1 MKPSLLLIKIA
12 AALAI
17 FSLLVGMGRFFVSDF
32 MQSLLATIWQLSL
45 LGLFTVAGLDRLLSG
60 TRSAV
65 SCIRDHPSTLAL
77 GVKNIIT
84 LSIKN
89 ESPRA
94 LSIVISELAPQELN
108 ITPFP
113 SAVKLQHEQIKTMKY
128 SVMPEQRGDMRIEG
142 TQIFVTSVLG
152 LWQLQYTLPVISELK
167 VFPNFM
173 AISHLALLLQ
183 GGNSKQL
190 GIHLLQRRGQGTD
203 FHQLR
208 DYRESDSPRQVDWCA
223 TAKSGKLISR
233 EFQDERD
240 QQVIF
245 LLDCGRR
252 MRAKDQALS
261 HFDHALNALLL
272 TAFIALRQGD
282 SAGYH
287 TFAGDQR
294 GMKPAKGRLA
304 INALINQ
311 LYTIESSVANSDYLE
326 AAKIITTKRYKRSLI
341 ILVTNVREED
351 EDDLII
357 AVKLLSRHHLVLVAT
372 LREAILDEAVE
383 QPINS
388 LADALRY
395 AGTINHVNA
404 RSRIITRLA
413 IEGVILSDCLPSE
426 LPMALV
432 NQYLA
437 LKRSGKF

>member
-17 FSLLVGMGRFFVSDF
+17 LSLLVGVGRFFISEV
-32 MQSLLATIWQLSL
+32 MQSLLVIGWQISVAAL
-45 LGLFTVAGLDRLLSG
+45 LITTVVDRLLSG

-65 SCIRDHPSTLAL
+65 SCVRHHPSTLAL
-77 GVKNIIT
+77 GVKSTIN

-89 ESPRA
+89 ESSRA
-94 LSIVISELAPQELN
+94 VSIVISELAPQELN
-108 ITPFP
+108 ITTFP
-113 SAVKLQHEQIKTMKY
+113 STMKLKHEQIKTIKY
-128 SVMPEQRGDMRIEG
+128 SVTPEQRGDIRIEG
-142 TQIFVTSVLG
+142 TQIFVTSVFG
-152 LWQLQYTLPVISELK
+152 LWQLQYTLPVISQLK

-203 FHQLR
+203 FHQMR
-208 DYRESDSPRQVDWCA
+208 DYRESDSFRQVDWNA

-282 SAGYH
+282 AAGYH

-304 INALINQ
+304 INTLINQ
-311 LYTIESSVANSDYLE
+311 LYTIESSVANSDYIE
-326 AAKIITTKRYKRSLI
+326 AAEIITTKRYKRSLV
-341 ILVTNVREED
+341 ILVTNVHEED

-372 LREAILDEAVE
+372 LRETILDEAVE

-388 LADALRY
+388 LADALTY
-395 AGTINHVNA
+395 AGTINHLNA

>member
-1 MKPSLLLIKIA
+1 MKPSSLLIKIA

-17 FSLLVGMGRFFVSDF
+17 LSLLVGMGRFFVSEAT
-32 MQSLLATIWQLSL
+32 QSLLVIGWQMSIAGL
-45 LGLFTVAGLDRLLSG
+45 LIITGLDRLLSR

-65 SCIRDHPSTLAL
+65 SCVRNHPNTLAL
-77 GVKNIIT
+77 GVKSTIT

-89 ESPRA
+89 ESSRR

-108 ITPFP
+108 ISAFP
-113 SAVKLQHEQIKTMKY
+113 ATVKIQPEQSKAIKY
-128 SVMPEQRGDMRIEG
+128 SVMPEQRGDIRIAG
-142 TQIFVTSVLG
+142 TQIFVTSMLG
-152 LWQLQYTLPVISELK
+152 LWQLKYTLPVISQLK

-208 DYRESDSPRQVDWCA
+208 DYRESDSLRQVDWCA

-304 INALINQ
+304 INTLINQ
-311 LYTIESSVANSDYLE
+311 LYTIESSGE
-326 AAKIITTKRYKRSLI
+326 FR
-341 ILVTNVREED
+341 
-351 EDDLII
+351 
-357 AVKLLSRHHLVLVAT
+357 LSRSCRNYCDQT
-372 LREAILDEAVE
+372 LQAFFSHSCHQR
-383 QPINS
+383 
-388 LADALRY
+388 
-395 AGTINHVNA
+395 A
-404 RSRIITRLA
+404 RGR
-413 IEGVILSDCLPSE
+413 
-426 LPMALV
+426 
-432 NQYLA
+432 
-437 LKRSGKF
+437 